1 MKNTNQVTGKEAWSL
16 QRAAKDVSVK
26 SGSPL
31 GLEISPLCFSH
42 LDSHNSPLLHLCQR
56 KSNSFAKNLFL
67 PKARMPSRK
76 CQTSLAVAA
85 PSPHTPFLPDCERQR
100 GQAGTRHPVLGSCVP
115 KAAGHRWAQPGA
127 CSLPWSGSPSPCGIG
142 RAPEAAHPGKGENE
156 LSPPR
161 RVGLQ

>member
-31 GLEISPLCFSH
+31 GLEISLSCFSH
-42 LDSHNSPLLHLCQR
+42 LDSHNSPPLHLCQR

-100 GQAGTRHPVLGSCVP
+100 GQAGTDTLCSGAAFP
-115 KAAGHRWAQPGA
+115 KLPGTDGHSPEPAASPGA
-127 CSLPWSGSPSPCGIG
+127 G
-142 RAPEAAHPGKGENE
+142 
-156 LSPPR
+156 PPR
-161 RVGLQ
+161 PAASAALLKRRIPAKVRTS